1 MDLTGTY
8 DASTPAGVVTVTLQ
22 ASPDG
27 RLQGEVR
34 TGPIV
39 LHLVGSTDGVRGEGT
54 ATSELGA
61 SAVFQLEG
69 SGDQLAIQLVDLAT
83 GGVDAVVCQR
93 RRDGAPRTAMPAA
106 PALSPRGPA
115 VTSPAR
121 AAPAP
126 MAAPG
131 ALVGTWQGPH
141 GRTRFDA
148 DGSVVLQGQR
158 LQWAVDG
165 DALVLTGP
173 GGSAR
178 VAYLLDGDRLQFTS
192 SGQTES
198 LARID
203 PDDPMQAAA
212 GVWVA
217 TESHVDPAIAMV
229 ITQYV
234 TLYPDGGASFQ
245 KTEGGA
251 SRTQVSESME
261 RFSSFRHTGQRSVNG
276 RWRSDGRHIE
286 VQWGW
291 RNAPVV
297 GRVDVAA
304 GKLVLADVGILVEGA
319 TLTYDRQ

>member
-8 DASTPAGVVTVTLQ
+8 EASTPVGVVTVMLR

-27 RLQGEVR
+27 QLQGEVR
-34 TGPIV
+34 TGSIA
-39 LHLVGSTDGVRGEGT
+39 LHLVGSTDGIRGEGT

-61 SAVFQLEG
+61 SVVFQLEC
-69 SGDQLAIQLVDLAT
+69 SGDQLAIRLIDPAT
-83 GGVDAVVCQR
+83 GGVDALVCQR
-93 RRDGAPRTAMPAA
+93 RRDGAPRSAMPAA
-106 PALSPRGPA
+106 PATSPPGPA
-115 VTSPAR
+115 TTAPAR
-121 AAPAP
+121 AAAP
-126 MAAPG
+126 PGAAPA
-131 ALVGTWQGPH
+131 ALVGTWQGRQ
-141 GRTRFDA
+141 GRTRLDA
-148 DGSVVLQGQR
+148 DGSVVFQGQR

-178 VAYLLDGDRLQFTS
+178 IAYLLDGDRLQLTAN
-192 SGQTES
+192 GQTES
-198 LARID
+198 FARVD
-203 PDDPMQAAA
+203 LDDPMQAAA

-234 TLYPDGGASFQ
+234 TLYPDGAASFQ

-251 SRTQVSESME
+251 SRNQVSESLE
-261 RFSSFRHTGQRSVNG
+261 RFSSFHLTGQRSVNG
-276 RWRSDGRHIE
+276 RWRSDGAHVE

-297 GRVDVAA
+297 GRVDLAA

>member
-1 MDLTGTY
+1 LDLTGTY
-8 DASTPAGVVTVTLQ
+8 DANTPVGVVTVTLH

-54 ATSELGA
+54 ATNELGA

-69 SGDQLAIQLVDLAT
+69 SGDQLGIQLVDLAT
-83 GGVDAVVCQR
+83 GGVDALACQR
-93 RRDGAPRTAMPAA
+93 RRGGAPRSTTPAA
-106 PALSPRGPA
+106 PALSPHGPA

-121 AAPAP
+121 PAP
-126 MAAPG
+126 TPPAAPG
-131 ALVGTWQGPH
+131 PLVGTWQGPH

-148 DGSVVLQGQR
+148 DGSVVFQGQR

-173 GGSAR
+173 GGTAR
-178 VAYLLDGDRLQFTS
+178 VAYALDGDRLQLTA

-203 PDDPMQAAA
+203 LDDPLQAAA

-234 TLYPDGGASFQ
+234 TLYPDGAASFQ

-251 SRTQVSESME
+251 SRSRVSESLE
-261 RFSSFRHTGQRSVNG
+261 RFSSFHNTGQRSVNG
-276 RWRSDGRHIE
+276 RWRSDGMHIE

-297 GRVDVAA
+297 GRVDPAA
-304 GKLVLADVGILVEGA
+304 GRLVLADVGILVEGA